1 MKSWLGVISAALFV
15 LIVTAC
21 SAGGG
26 TTSSAVTTLSPGG
39 SHASVELTVWDYFTE
54 HELAQLTDVIKL
66 FNAQYP
72 WIHVNLV
79 PGKSFNDYTRG
90 IQSGQTID
98 VAIDAGPDNVGKY
111 CSTGAFT
118 DLKPY
123 IDASGIDVTKTFTP
137 GALKYTSYNGVQCTL
152 PILTDAYGLYY
163 NKTMFAQA
171 GITSP
176 PKTMT
181 EFADDAKKLTV
192 KNQDGSLKVAGFDP
206 LSSLYENPNLYDG
219 LAWGASWYDAN
230 GKSAF
235 ASDPKWAEM
244 FRWQKSLID
253 ALGYK
258 NLQTLQANAGAE
270 GSAQNAFETGKVA
283 MLFDGEWRES
293 LIQFDQAHI
302 NYGTAPVPVA
312 DDMSSIYGAGRIGGT
327 VVGIP
332 RTVQHPAEAWALVNF
347 LTTNTEALTSLA
359 NELKNVP
366 STYDSLKDP
375 TLSNDPLFKTFLD
388 VFANP
393 ASHFYTLTPAG
404 TVAPD
409 ALTQFQEKWEAG
421 SVPDLQAGLQ
431 QLATSVDQQSQLG

>member
-1 MKSWLGVISAALFV
+1 
-15 LIVTAC
+15 
-21 SAGGG
+21 
-26 TTSSAVTTLSPGG
+26 
-39 SHASVELTVWDYFTE
+39 
-54 HELAQLTDVIKL
+54 VIKL

-72 WIHVNLV
+72 WIHVNFV
-79 PGKSFNDYTRG
+79 PGKSFNDYVQG
-90 IQSGQTID
+90 IQSGQAID
-98 VAIDAGPDNVGKY
+98 VGIDAGPDNVGKY
-111 CSTGAFT
+111 CSSGAFE

-152 PILTDAYGLYY
+152 PMLTDAYGLYY

-176 PKTMT
+176 PTTMS
-181 EFADDAKKLTV
+181 EFTADAKKLTV
-192 KNQDGSLKVAGFDP
+192 KNPDGTLKVAGYDP

-219 LAWGASWYDAN
+219 LAWGASWYDSS

-244 FRWQKSLID
+244 LQWEKPLID
-253 ALGYK
+253 YMGYN
-258 NLQTLQANAGAE
+258 NLQKMLAAAGGPDSE
-270 GSAQNAFETGKVA
+270 WGAQNLFETGKVA

-293 LIQFDQAHI
+293 SIKFDKS
-302 NYGTAPVPVA
+302 NVNFGTAPTPVA
-312 DDMSSIYGAGRIGGT
+312 DDMSSIYGAGRVGGT

-347 LTTNTEALTSLA
+347 LTTNTESLTSLA
-359 NELKNVP
+359 SLLNNVP
-366 STYDSLKDP
+366 STYDSIKDTP
-375 TLSNDPLFKTFLD
+375 LAKDPLFKTFLD
-388 VFANP
+388 IFQNP
-393 ASHFYTLTPAG
+393 NSHFYTLTPAG

-421 SVPDLQAGLQ
+421 SVSDLQAGLK
-431 QLATSVDQQSQLG
+431 QLADTVDQQSQLG